1 MPQQRADG
9 VAHQAHAA
17 DADEDAHAQA
27 RPAIEVKAGRLRNK
41 RCGQDR
47 GRGNDVVFGILRRG
61 DERLGIDTVAQRAVE
76 RCHPKL
82 DEHGQDK
89 GCHGERRIR
98 GGGGLD
104 DLGDRLH
111 DQVDADGANEDGDKQ
126 AGEVLVAAVTIGVP
140 LVGRAAGKAESEQAH
155 DVARGV
161 GKVVEGI
168 GDKRDGAREQ
178 TSYALGQAQCDVE
191 ADADEAC
198 GKTRVGA
205 AGGIDRLAFAAGN
218 KRVYQPIYK

>member
-27 RPAIEVKAGRLRNK
+27 CPAIEFKAGRLRNK

-61 DERLGIDTVAQRAVE
+61 DKRLGIDAVAQRAVE
-76 RCHPKL
+76 RRHPKL

-89 GCHGERRIR
+89 GCHGERRIH

-104 DLGDRLH
+104 DLGDRLQ
-111 DQVDADGANEDGDKQ
+111 D
-126 AGEVLVAAVTIGVP
+126 
-140 LVGRAAGKAESEQAH
+140 
-155 DVARGV
+155 
-161 GKVVEGI
+161 
-168 GDKRDGAREQ
+168 
-178 TSYALGQAQCDVE
+178 
-191 ADADEAC
+191 
-198 GKTRVGA
+198 
-205 AGGIDRLAFAAGN
+205 
-218 KRVYQPIYK
+218 